1 MPTRRT
7 RQPPKPLGSL
17 HPPPWRLAAV
27 DANARGDGGEEGAPR
42 LRWRPSRAREQRECV
57 GEPDSPTSC
66 WTGLTAGRVE
76 DGEGGS
82 AWAVLGT
89 PPAREMRGRR
99 GHPLLPPAS
108 GRPRGG
114 RHDAL
119 FVLFFLPL
127 FACRGGSA
135 RYAYP
140 QPDGYGHA
148 HHAAFRPSPAAP
160 RQLQHSPPRS
170 GSGNFPFCRDF
181 SQLCAGSSHVIRLRK
196 VSDSVCIPCG
206 ARPEAFPATPS
217 VPLTALGTTLGLVGI
232 RDVLHLPSAASVAP
246 FSLSPLAL
254 YAFAGRRHPPLSSC
268 PSLSVCR
275 VPLWFLIFSWA
286 AALLP
291 PAGHGA
297 PPLHPPLRDICVV
310 SGSWARNPR
319 PVTVLPL
326 P

>member
-1 MPTRRT
+1 M
-7 RQPPKPLGSL
+7 
-17 HPPPWRLAAV
+17 A
-27 DANARGDGGEEGAPR
+27 ARGGGCEGWWWRGGGTSAGVAPYPRARATRVRRRARFPDELLDGVDGGEGGGRGGGVSLGRARHPTRPRNEGAEGASPAPPCIGTAPR
-42 LRWRPSRAREQRECV
+42 RPSR
-57 GEPDSPTSC
+57 
-66 WTGLTAGRVE
+66 
-76 DGEGGS
+76 
-82 AWAVLGT
+82 
-89 PPAREMRGRR
+89 
-99 GHPLLPPAS
+99 
-108 GRPRGG
+108 RPVC
-114 RHDAL
+114 
-119 FVLFFLPL
+119 FVLPSSLC
-127 FACRGGSA
+127 CRGGSA

-160 RQLQHSPPRS
+160 RQRQHFPPRS
-170 GSGNFPFCRDF
+170 GSDNFPFSRDF
-181 SQLCAGSSHVIRLRK
+181 SQSCAGSSHVIRLRK

-217 VPLTALGTTLGLVGI
+217 VPLTALGTTLALVGI

-310 SGSWARNPR
+310 SGSWVRNPR